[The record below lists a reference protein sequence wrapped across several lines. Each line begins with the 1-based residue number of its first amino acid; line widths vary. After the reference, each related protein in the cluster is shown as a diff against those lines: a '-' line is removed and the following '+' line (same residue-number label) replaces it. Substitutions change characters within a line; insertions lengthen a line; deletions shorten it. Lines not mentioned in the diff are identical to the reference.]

1 MNRATLAVVS
11 SFGTLAALA
20 GLEHGIGEILQGK
33 VAPGGTMFLS
43 WPDSAFFEIL
53 GGEPAM
59 TLVPNLLL
67 SGILTAL
74 LSLVFLGWATLLVQ
88 RKNGGLV
95 LILLSVLLLLVGGGF
110 GPPLLGIILGVV
122 ATQIHAPLTWWRSR
136 PWKGVGHFLG
146 RLWHW
151 SFALALV
158 AWLLLLPG
166 LPILAYFFAIED
178 PRLVLAVILFSF
190 GFLLLSILS
199 GFARDAQ
206 GQPTPAFP
214 GARVKEVAG

>member
-74 LSLVFLGWATLLVQ
+74 LSLVFLGWATLFVQ

-95 LILLSVLLLLVGGGF
+95 LILLSILLLLVGGGF
-110 GPPLLGIILGVV
+110 GPPLLGIILGLV
-122 ATQIHAPLTWWRSR
+122 ATQIHTPLTWWRSR
-136 PWKGVGHFLG
+136 PWKGVRHFLG
-146 RLWHW
+146 RLWPW

-178 PRLVLAVILFSF
+178 PRLVLAVILCAF

-206 GQPTPAFP
+206 GQPTPDFP
-214 GARVKEVAG
+214 GERVKEVAG